1 MEPGPGICHD
11 VNTTNASH
19 LLLDYTLADTGTVV
33 TGVVIFLLILP
44 LVLFEFPFFPLGT
57 TPAVLL
63 GAVLMVCTTVLSQD
77 DAYRHLGEP
86 GNMRTIALLLGMML
100 MAQYFEREKIIDRM
114 ISRILKDDIS
124 FASYLWRVCL
134 ATSVTSAFIT
144 NDAACVVLTP
154 LWLENWKN
162 QNRPRVELKT
172 LLLAIATS
180 ANIGSA
186 ATIFGNPQMALIAS
200 KTNVPH
206 FRQSRLDLLRCIMF
220 IGLPTIIGSVLN
232 VCFLIIHWKIR
243 SRSSHKERNN
253 TVNKK
258 EQRKAFIG
266 KNKNTAIEMISDD
279 EHSLGNTNVDSMNA
293 TDKEHMNG
301 NGTSSTQHQ
310 NTSGSTVQN
319 ISTSHLEASE
329 FETKSLNQSTNQAS
343 LRNTHQYAKSL
354 SNLGQSFPH
363 EKLNKKDCVS
373 FENILLS
380 NKHRVKET
388 ESDYHPRYARSGTS
402 LSLKLKTNTSLE
414 KQQCDTQNVDKGRI
428 ESNTP
433 FPLSGL
439 QTSKKL
445 GITRSIQSIAI
456 PAIQVTEKACFE
468 IDIQQ
473 AVDIEFKASESK
485 PFHICLWISLLALL
499 TLLFVDTDVVHFD
512 MGLLPIAT
520 ATFLMLVDAVLNKRS
535 AFFIIR
541 RVDWGVLVMFFGL
554 FVWMAG
560 FNATRIPR
568 WIWKTMGL
576 SHSKFNSFSSLT
588 ILCVFVVVCSNIF
601 SNVPLT
607 IIVLEQLQPCTNQF
621 PLVLYLAWC
630 STIAGNLTLF
640 GSVANLIVAQK
651 SKTSLGYQF
660 SYWTYF
666 KYGFVT
672 TCFIVVIG
680 MAIMNVI
687 LQVV

>member
-1 MEPGPGICHD
+1 MEPGPGLCHD
-11 VNTTNASH
+11 INATNASH

-86 GNMRTIALLLGMML
+86 GNMRTIVLLLGMML
-100 MAQYFEREKIIDRM
+100 MARYFEREKIIDRI
-114 ISRILKDDIS
+114 ISRMLKDDIS

-134 ATSVTSAFIT
+134 ATSLTSAFIT

-206 FRQSRLDLLRCIMF
+206 FRQSRLDLFRCIMF

-232 VCFLIIHWKIR
+232 VCFLNIHWKIR
-243 SRSSHKERNN
+243 SRTSHKERNN
-253 TVNKK
+253 TVNNK

-266 KNKNTAIEMISDD
+266 KNKNDAIEMTSDN
-279 EHSLGNTNVDSMNA
+279 EHSPGNTNVDSINA
-293 TDKEHMNG
+293 TDSYKEHMNG

-310 NTSGSTVQN
+310 NTS
-319 ISTSHLEASE
+319 
-329 FETKSLNQSTNQAS
+329 
-343 LRNTHQYAKSL
+343 
-354 SNLGQSFPH
+354 
-363 EKLNKKDCVS
+363 
-373 FENILLS
+373 
-380 NKHRVKET
+380 
-388 ESDYHPRYARSGTS
+388 
-402 LSLKLKTNTSLE
+402 
-414 KQQCDTQNVDKGRI
+414 
-428 ESNTP
+428 
-433 FPLSGL
+433 SGL

-445 GITRSIQSIAI
+445 GITRSVQSIAI
-456 PAIQVTEKACFE
+456 PAIQVAEKACFE
-468 IDIQQ
+468 IDIQKT
-473 AVDIEFKASESK
+473 VDIEFEASESK
-485 PFHICLWISLLALL
+485 PFHICLWISLLTLL
-499 TLLFVDTDVVHFD
+499 GLLFVDTDVVHFD

-541 RVDWGVLVMFFGL
+541 RVDWSVLVMFFGL

-660 SYWTYF
+660 SYWTYL

-687 LQVV
+687 LQAV